1 MTRMGKGGE
10 AAVAVDS
17 KADRRLEG
25 WPFPVVI
32 VAVGIVLATALRVD
46 AQSSWF
52 AGWSE
57 RGTQPMTPRPA
68 VVRVIAEDADGQSQG
83 SGTLVAVGDRHGL
96 VITNWHVVRDAT
108 GRIRVV
114 FPDGFESAAQV
125 LKTDQDWDLAALGIW
140 RPRVAPVPIAHVPP
154 VPGEPLTIAGYGPG
168 RYREATGRL
177 TQYVAPAPQL
187 PYEMFEIDVEA
198 RNGDSGGPIFNARGE
213 LAGVLFGA
221 AQGTTAGS
229 YCGRVRLFVDSV
241 IPLIDGRVSQVAAAP
256 PTEPRRSDPAP
267 SANSIGASRDPGPP
281 PSRPAAELA
290 RLPES
295 QPQATIP
302 APPMEP
308 VALPRHPVASV
319 RSQPPA
325 PSPSE
330 RPPRREVPRPT
341 SVRLVSA
348 LRVLGETPLEQ
359 IKTFLAIVGVVAI
372 VMQLGGRR
380 REA

>member
-1 MTRMGKGGE
+1 MTRRCQDIE
-10 AAVAVDS
+10 AAVAIDS
-17 KADRRLEG
+17 TAGERLQRQT
-25 WPFPVVI
+25 FP
-32 VAVGIVLATALRVD
+32 AALLAGGIVLTMVCPVS
-46 AQSSWF
+46 AQSNWF
-52 AGWSE
+52 AGWAPGRS
-57 RGTQPMTPRPA
+57 QPRTPRPA

-83 SGTLVAVGDRHGL
+83 SGTLVAVGERHGV

-140 RPRVAPVPIAHVPP
+140 RPRVAPVSIAHVPP

-168 RYREATGRL
+168 RYREQTGRL

-241 IPLIDGRVSQVAAAP
+241 LPLIDGRATRIAATPPVKHNAP
-256 PTEPRRSDPAP
+256 VPAASPQDASSVPTTPPAP
-267 SANSIGASRDPGPP
+267 SSTTVARVPKAPP
-281 PSRPAAELA
+281 E
-290 RLPES
+290 
-295 QPQATIP
+295 ATIP

-308 VALPRHPVASV
+308 VELPRHPVASV
-319 RSQPPA
+319 RSKPPA

-330 RPPRREVPRPT
+330 RAPRRELHRPT
-341 SVRLVSA
+341 PTRLVSA

-372 VMQLGGRR
+372 VMQLGGSRR
-380 REA
+380 DAG

>member
-1 MTRMGKGGE
+1 M
-10 AAVAVDS
+10 AVDS
-17 KADRRLEG
+17 KLGRRLDG
-25 WPFPVVI
+25 CPFAVVI
-32 VAVGIVLATALRVD
+32 VAVGIVLAMALPVE

-52 AGWSE
+52 AGWTASS
-57 RGTQPMTPRPA
+57 TQPMTPRPA

-83 SGTLVAVGDRHGL
+83 SGTLVAVSDRHGV

-125 LKTDQDWDLAALGIW
+125 LKTDQDWDLAALGTW
-140 RPRVAPVPIAHVPP
+140 RPRVAPVSIAHVAP

-241 IPLIDGRVSQVAAAP
+241 LPLIDSRASQVAAAP
-256 PTEPRRSDPAP
+256 PTEPRPDPAP
-267 SANSIGASRDPGPP
+267 SANSTGASRAPAPP
-281 PSRPAAELA
+281 PTRPAAELA

-330 RPPRREVPRPT
+330 HPPRREVPRPT
-341 SVRLVSA
+341 SMRLVSA

-380 REA
+380 RDA

>member
-1 MTRMGKGGE
+1 MTRLEQSVE

-17 KADRRLEG
+17 KTGRRLDG
-25 WPFPVVI
+25 WPFAVAI
-32 VAVGIVLATALRVD
+32 VAVGIVLAMALPVD

-52 AGWSE
+52 AGWTASS
-57 RGTQPMTPRPA
+57 TQPTTPRPA

-168 RYREATGRL
+168 RYREQTGRL

-198 RNGDSGGPIFNARGE
+198 RNGDSGGPIFNARDE

-241 IPLIDGRVSQVAAAP
+241 LPLIDGRATRMAATPPVKRSVPVPTANPQVASGVPTTPTAP
-256 PTEPRRSDPAP
+256 PSTTVARAP
-267 SANSIGASRDPGPP
+267 KAPP
-281 PSRPAAELA
+281 E
-290 RLPES
+290 
-295 QPQATIP
+295 ATIP

-308 VALPRHPVASV
+308 VEFSRHPVASV
-319 RSQPPA
+319 RPKPPA
-325 PSPSE
+325 PSPTE
-330 RPPRREVPRPT
+330 RPPHREVPHPT
-341 SVRLVSA
+341 SIRLVSA
-348 LRVLGETPLEQ
+348 LRILGETPLEQ

-380 REA
+380 RDA